1 MEDVFDRPLI
11 RFSIGFKYKGDK
23 RINLRWLNCENSLL
37 NRFLSSLR
45 FYASLNTVIFIL
57 WLSGIFWFQLNRKC
71 YYFSFHR
78 WFIYRI
84 YVLFITI
91 FVRTVNSGNRIPR
104 LESISKI
111 SKWMISLRKLI
122 LIRQFFILVVH
133 PLLWFKN
140 FLTVWSINH
149 RYWIFSKYI
158 YKISINTY
166 SNRD

>member
-11 RFSIGFKYKGDK
+11 RFPIGFKYKGDK

-37 NRFLSSLR
+37 NRFLLSLR

-57 WLSGIFWFQLNRKC
+57 WLSGIFWFQLSRKC
-71 YYFSFHR
+71 YYFSLHR
-78 WFIYRI
+78 WFVYRI

-91 FVRTVNSGNRIPR
+91 FVRTVREFR
-104 LESISKI
+104 ELESISKI
-111 SKWMISLRKLI
+111 SKLMISLRKLI
-122 LIRQFFILVVH
+122 LIRQFFTLVVH
-133 PLLWFKN
+133 PLLWLKN

-149 RYWIFSKYI
+149 RYWIFSKYF

-166 SNRD
+166 PIRD